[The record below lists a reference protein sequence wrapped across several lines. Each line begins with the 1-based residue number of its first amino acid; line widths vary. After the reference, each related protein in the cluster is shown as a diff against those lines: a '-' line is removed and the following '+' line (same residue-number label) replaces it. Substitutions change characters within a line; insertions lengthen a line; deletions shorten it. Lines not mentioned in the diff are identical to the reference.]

1 MLKQL
6 KIKNFAI
13 VDEITVQF
21 GTGFNVITGETGVG
35 KSLLVDALNVV
46 LGDRAYR
53 ELIREGSEFAWVEAE
68 FSINPDQ
75 LKQGLAAGN
84 GQFSVGEKLVLT
96 REIRLQG
103 SSKVWINGVA
113 ATVQQL
119 KSLGELL
126 VDLHGQHEHQYLLNE
141 DHHIDF
147 LDAYAETEAELE
159 AVADAYKKLQALLAR
174 LRTIEMDQ
182 TQFREK
188 QQLYQF
194 QLKEIQDVDPRPDE
208 LEMLEQER
216 RLLENAQRLNELA
229 GEITALAPD
238 ATARIAKI
246 QKQLEELRRFD
257 DEAAGY
263 LPEIDAAAVSL
274 EEVAEWA
281 EHFQAKT
288 RADPARLETIHQRIT
303 QIQHLCQK
311 YNRTLPELIRYQV
324 EIGQWLK
331 ESQEEQPDKDALNR
345 QIEDARRVYS
355 AACRMLSEKRASAAR
370 EMNQQVVEK
379 LKRLGIPH
387 ARFEVQL
394 SREETPAGLVE
405 LGGQRFTG
413 NERGMDRTAFWM
425 QTNPGESLRPLVRVA
440 SGGEVSRMM
449 LAIKA
454 TLSGRDR
461 IGTVIFDEIDT
472 GISGKIARIV
482 GHELANLSRFHQIL
496 CITHLPQ
503 IASLADEHYRVEKV
517 VQNGRAVTRVKPLSG
532 DARVDEIAKL
542 LGTGEATAASVES
555 AREMLGAKS

>member
-13 VDEITVQF
+13 VDEITVRF
-21 GTGFNVITGETGVG
+21 GGGFNVITGETGVG

-53 ELIREGSEFAWVEAE
+53 ELIREGSEYAWVEAE
-68 FSINPDQ
+68 FKIHPDQ
-75 LKQGLAAGN
+75 IKRDLQAGN
-84 GQFSVGEKLVLT
+84 GQIALSDTLRLT

-103 SSKVWINGVA
+103 SSKVWINGVS

-119 KSLGELL
+119 KNLGEVL

-141 DHHIDF
+141 EHHIDF
-147 LDAYAETEAELE
+147 LDAYAETEVELE
-159 AVADAYKKLQALLAR
+159 AVTDAYKKLQMLLAR

-182 TQFREK
+182 TQFQEK

-194 QLKEIQDVDPRPDE
+194 QLKEIRDVNPQPDE
-208 LEMLEQER
+208 LEVLEQER

-229 GEITALAPD
+229 GEITDLSPD
-238 ATARIAKI
+238 ISSRLGKI
-246 QKQLEELRRFD
+246 QKKLEELRSYD
-257 DEAAGY
+257 DEAAGFV
-263 LPEIDAAAVSL
+263 PEVDAAAVSL
-274 EEVAEWA
+274 GSVAEWA
-281 EHFQAKT
+281 AHFQDKT
-288 RADPARLETIHQRIT
+288 QADPERLESIHQRIT

-311 YNRTLPELIRYQV
+311 YNRTLQELARYQADI
-324 EIGQWLK
+324 EQWLK
-331 ESQEEQPDKDALNR
+331 EAQEEQPDKEALNQ
-345 QIEDARRVYS
+345 QIDQARRNYS
-355 AACRMLSEKRASAAR
+355 GACQALSEKRAAAAR
-370 EMNQQVVEK
+370 EMNQQIVEK
-379 LKRLGIPH
+379 LMRLGIPH
-387 ARFEVQL
+387 AQFEVHLTQ
-394 SREETPAGLVE
+394 EENTTGLVE
-405 LGGQRFTG
+405 LNGQRFAG
-413 NERGMDRTAFWM
+413 NERGMDRAAFWM
-425 QTNPGESLRPLVRVA
+425 QTNPGESLRPLIRVA

-461 IGTVIFDEIDT
+461 IETVIFDEIDT

-503 IASLADEHYRVEKV
+503 IASLADAHYRVEKV
-517 VQNGRAVTRVKPLSG
+517 VQNGRAVTRVTPLTG
-532 DARVDEIAKL
+532 EARVDEIAKL

-555 AREMLGAKS
+555 AREMLGATS